1 MVWLY
6 DRSMELEN
14 EYVSSSSDE
23 KTCKFLTYLFIAIK
37 KKGLNFE
44 VTAADFIG
52 KIEEK
57 RCY

>member
-1 MVWLY
+1 MVWLQGRFT
-6 DRSMELEN
+6 DSETK
-14 EYVSSSSDE
+14 YVSSSSEE

-37 KKGLNFE
+37 KKGMNFE

-52 KIEEK
+52 EIEEK